1 VSVRLFAAAE
11 LPGRIK
17 IFGMILDWILVA
29 AAYLIGAI
37 PFAFL
42 VPRLAAGVDVRAAGS
57 RNVGAA
63 NVLRTTRASLAVA
76 VLVLDVAKGAAA
88 VALAAALGAD
98 IGIQSAAAAAAIVG
112 HVYPFWLR
120 LHGGKGI
127 AVACGAFTVLAPLA
141 TALCVALFAIV
152 VWSTGYISLGS
163 MVSTALLAP
172 ITIML
177 DSELPVTVTAAGVAA
192 LILFRHRA
200 NIARLAA
207 GTERRIGQK
216 A

>member
-1 VSVRLFAAAE
+1 MVA
-11 LPGRIK
+11 
-17 IFGMILDWILVA
+17 DWLIVA
-29 AAYLIGAI
+29 SAYFIGAI

-42 VPRLAAGVDVRAAGS
+42 VPRLVAGIDVRTAGS

-63 NVLRTTRASLAVA
+63 NVLRTTRAAVAVA
-76 VLVLDVAKGAAA
+76 VLLLDVAKGTAA

-98 IGIQSAAAAAAIVG
+98 IGIQSAAGAAAIVG

-120 LHGGKGI
+120 LHGGKGV
-127 AVACGAFTVLAPLA
+127 AVACGAFTVLAPMA
-141 TALCVALFAIV
+141 TAVCVAVFAAA
-152 VWSTGYISLGS
+152 VWASGYISFGS
-163 MVSTALLAP
+163 IIATALLAP
-172 ITIML
+172 ATIL
-177 DSELPVTVTAAGVAA
+177 FDSDLPVTVSAAGVAA

-200 NIARLAA
+200 NIARLAS

>member
-1 VSVRLFAAAE
+1 
-11 LPGRIK
+11 
-17 IFGMILDWILVA
+17 MIADWLIVA
-29 AAYLIGAI
+29 LAYFIGAI

-42 VPRLAAGVDVRAAGS
+42 VPRLAAGIDVRTVGS
-57 RNVGAA
+57 RNVGTA
-63 NVLRTTRASLAVA
+63 NVLRTTLAAVAVA
-76 VLVLDVAKGAAA
+76 VLLLDVAKGTAA

-120 LHGGKGI
+120 LHGGKGV
-127 AVACGAFTVLAPLA
+127 AVACGAFSMLAPVA
-141 TALCVALFAIV
+141 TAVCVAVFAIG
-152 VWSTGYISLGS
+152 VWASGYISFGS
-163 MVSTALLAP
+163 VIATALLAP
-172 ITIML
+172 ATIVL
-177 DSELPVTVTAAGVAA
+177 DSELPVTVSAAGVAA

-200 NIARLAA
+200 NIARLAS

>member
-1 VSVRLFAAAE
+1 
-11 LPGRIK
+11 
-17 IFGMILDWILVA
+17 MMLDWILVV

-42 VPRLAAGVDVRAAGS
+42 VPRLAAGVDVRTAGS
-57 RNVGAA
+57 HNVGAA
-63 NVLRTTRASLAVA
+63 NVLRTTRPSLAVA
-76 VLVLDVAKGAAA
+76 VLALDIAKGAAA
-88 VALAAALGAD
+88 VWMTSAFGAD

-120 LHGGKGI
+120 LHGGKGV
-127 AVACGAFTVLAPLA
+127 AVACGAFTMLAPIA
-141 TALCVALFAIV
+141 TALCVAVFAIV
-152 VWSTGYISLGS
+152 VWATGYISLGS
-163 MVSTALLAP
+163 VLSTALLAP
-172 ITIML
+172 VAILFDSDLPIT
-177 DSELPVTVTAAGVAA
+177 VAAAGVAA

-200 NIARLAA
+200 NIARLTA

>member
-1 VSVRLFAAAE
+1 MV
-11 LPGRIK
+11 
-17 IFGMILDWILVA
+17 LDWILVA
-29 AAYLIGAI
+29 AAYFIGAI
-37 PFAFL
+37 PFAYL
-42 VPRLAAGVDVRAAGS
+42 VPRAIAGIDVRTAGS

-63 NVLRTTRASLAVA
+63 NVLRTTRAGLAIGVM
-76 VLVLDVAKGAAA
+76 VLDVAKGAAA
-88 VALAAALGAD
+88 VGLAAVMGAD

-120 LHGGKGI
+120 LHGGKGV
-127 AVACGAFTVLAPLA
+127 AVACGAFAMLAPVA
-141 TALCVALFAIV
+141 TAACVAVFAAA
-152 VWSTGYISLGS
+152 VWASGYISFGS
-163 MVSTALLAP
+163 VVATALLAP
-172 ITIML
+172 STL
-177 DSELPVTVTAAGVAA
+177 FFDSAIPVTVSAAGVAA

>member
-1 VSVRLFAAAE
+1 ML
-11 LPGRIK
+11 
-17 IFGMILDWILVA
+17 LDWLLVA
-29 AAYLIGAI
+29 AAYVIGAI

-42 VPRLAAGVDVRAAGS
+42 VPRALAGIDMRTVGS

-63 NVLRTTRASLAVA
+63 NVLRSTRLGLALT
-76 VLVLDVAKGAAA
+76 VLVLDIAKGAGA
-88 VALAAALGAD
+88 VVLAMVMGAD

-120 LHGGKGI
+120 LHGGKGV
-127 AVACGAFTVLAPLA
+127 AVACGAFTILAPGA
-141 TALCVALFAIV
+141 MAISVGVFAIL
-152 VWSTGYISLGS
+152 VWASGYISLGS
-163 MVSTALLAP
+163 VIATMLLPLSVHFLESAV
-172 ITIML
+172 
-177 DSELPVTVTAAGVAA
+177 PVTVAASGVAA

-200 NIARLAA
+200 NIARIAA

>member
-1 VSVRLFAAAE
+1 MV
-11 LPGRIK
+11 
-17 IFGMILDWILVA
+17 LDWMLVA
-29 AAYLIGAI
+29 AAYFIGAI
-37 PFAFL
+37 PFAYL
-42 VPRLAAGVDVRAAGS
+42 VPRAVAGIDIRTAGS

-63 NVLRTTRASLAVA
+63 NVLRTTRTALAIGVM
-76 VLVLDVAKGAAA
+76 LLDVAKGAAA
-88 VALAAALGAD
+88 VGLAAAMGAD

-120 LHGGKGI
+120 LHGGKGV
-127 AVACGAFTVLAPLA
+127 AVACGAFAVIAPLA
-141 TALCVALFAIV
+141 AAACAAVFAAA
-152 VWSTGYISLGS
+152 VWASGYVSFGS
-163 MVSTALLAP
+163 VIATALLAP
-172 ITIML
+172 ATIL
-177 DSELPVTVTAAGVAA
+177 FDSEIPVVVSAAGVAA

>member
-1 VSVRLFAAAE
+1 
-11 LPGRIK
+11 
-17 IFGMILDWILVA
+17 MMLDWMLVA
-29 AAYLIGAI
+29 AAYLVGAI

-42 VPRLAAGVDVRAAGS
+42 VPRALAGIDVRTSGS

-63 NVLRTTRASLAVA
+63 NVLRTTRAGLAVA

-88 VALAAALGAD
+88 VGLAAAFGAD
-98 IGIQSAAAAAAIVG
+98 AGIQAAAAAAAIVG

-120 LHGGKGI
+120 LHGGKGV
-127 AVACGAFTVLAPLA
+127 AVACGAFTILAPA
-141 TALCVALFAIV
+141 AIAVCVAVFAAIV
-152 VWSTGYISLGS
+152 WASGYISLGS
-163 MVSTALLAP
+163 ILSTALLAP
-172 ITIML
+172 VTL
-177 DSELPVTVTAAGVAA
+177 LFDAETPVTVAATGVAA

-200 NIARLAA
+200 NIARLLS

>member
-1 VSVRLFAAAE
+1 MV
-11 LPGRIK
+11 
-17 IFGMILDWILVA
+17 LDWILVA

-42 VPRLAAGVDVRAAGS
+42 VPRALAGIDVRQAGS

-63 NVLRTTRASLAVA
+63 NVLRTTRVAIALAVMA
-76 VLVLDVAKGAAA
+76 LDIMKGAAA
-88 VALAAALGAD
+88 VLIARAFGAD
-98 IGIQSAAAAAAIVG
+98 IGIQAAAAAAAIVG

-120 LHGGKGI
+120 LHGGKGV
-127 AVACGAFTVLAPLA
+127 AVACGAFIILAPWA
-141 TALCVALFAIV
+141 AALCLGVFAAV
-152 VWSTGYISLGS
+152 VWASSYISLGS
-163 MVSTALLAP
+163 ILATALLPPAV
-172 ITIML
+172 IL
-177 DSELPVTVTAAGVAA
+177 FDSDIPVVVSAAGVAA

>member
-1 VSVRLFAAAE
+1 MV
-11 LPGRIK
+11 
-17 IFGMILDWILVA
+17 LDWIVVA

-42 VPRLAAGVDVRAAGS
+42 VPRALAGIDVREAGS

-63 NVLRTTRASLAVA
+63 NVLRTTRVAIALAVMA
-76 VLVLDVAKGAAA
+76 LDVMKGAAA
-88 VALAAALGAD
+88 VLIARAFGAD
-98 IGIQSAAAAAAIVG
+98 IGIQAAAAAAAIVG

-120 LHGGKGI
+120 LHGGKGV
-127 AVACGAFTVLAPLA
+127 AVACGAFTILAPWA
-141 TALCVALFAIV
+141 AALCLGVFAAV
-152 VWSTGYISLGS
+152 VWASGYISLGS
-163 MVSTALLAP
+163 ILATALLPPAV
-172 ITIML
+172 IL
-177 DSELPVTVTAAGVAA
+177 FDSDIPVVVSAAGVAA

-216 A
+216 T

>member
-1 VSVRLFAAAE
+1 MVV
-11 LPGRIK
+11 
-17 IFGMILDWILVA
+17 DWILVA

-42 VPRLAAGVDVRAAGS
+42 VPRALAGIDVRRAGS

-63 NVLRTTRASLAVA
+63 NVLRTTRVGIALAVMA
-76 VLVLDVAKGAAA
+76 LDVAKGAAA
-88 VALAAALGAD
+88 VWVAAVFGAD
-98 IGIQSAAAAAAIVG
+98 IGIQAAAAAAAIVG

-120 LHGGKGI
+120 LHGGKGV
-127 AVACGAFTVLAPLA
+127 AVACGAFTLLAPWA
-141 TALCVALFAIV
+141 TAVCLGVFAAV
-152 VWSTGYISLGS
+152 VWASGYISLGS
-163 MVSTALLAP
+163 VVATALMPLAA
-172 ITIML
+172 MVL
-177 DSELPVTVTAAGVAA
+177 DSDGPVVVSAVGVAA

-200 NIARLAA
+200 NIARLFA